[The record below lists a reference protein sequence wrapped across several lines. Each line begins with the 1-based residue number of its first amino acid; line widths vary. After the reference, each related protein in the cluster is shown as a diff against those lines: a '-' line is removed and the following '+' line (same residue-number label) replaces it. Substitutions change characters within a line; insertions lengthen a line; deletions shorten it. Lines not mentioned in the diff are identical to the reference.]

1 MRNTLERN
9 GEPVIKN
16 AGTGDKGCRN
26 RWETIRKQVRK
37 AGRTCYGNGTNYLCT
52 CQLIHSSTRTNTCF
66 ITFYFA
72 VHAVYTTFV
81 VH

>member
-9 GEPVIKN
+9 GEQVIKN
-16 AGTGDKGCRN
+16 AGAGGKGCWN
-26 RWETIRKQVRK
+26 RWEMICKQVRK
-37 AGRTCYGNGTNYLCT
+37 AGRTCYGNGTNYLLT
-52 CQLIHSSTRTNTCF
+52 CQHIHLSTRANTCF